1 MRINGDTLSGLQA
14 GAKAQIEEARQRFD
28 SLQNRASR
36 ALRHL
41 ATQSQARRS
50 EWTERVRQLTSIREL
65 RLKKLPTKLIEAAGI
80 ATSGQVHRINR
91 ELAKLAKKVESISAG
106 KSR

>member
-1 MRINGDTLSGLQA
+1 
-14 GAKAQIEEARQRFD
+14 
-28 SLQNRASR
+28 
-36 ALRHL
+36 
-41 ATQSQARRS
+41 
-50 EWTERVRQLTSIREL
+50 
-65 RLKKLPTKLIEAAGI
+65 LIEAAGI

>member
-14 GAKAQIEEARQRFD
+14 GAKAQIEEARQRLD
-28 SLQNRASR
+28 SLQRQASR
-36 ALRHL
+36 ALRHF
-41 ATQSQARRS
+41 ATQSQARRA
-50 EWTERVRQLTSIREL
+50 EWTERVRRFTSIRQL
-65 RLKKLPTKLIEAAGI
+65 HLDKLPTKLIEAAGI

-91 ELAKLAKKVESISAG
+91 ELAKLAKKVDSISNG

>member
-1 MRINGDTLSGLQA
+1 MRINGDTFSGLQA
-14 GAKAQIEEARQRFD
+14 GAKAQIDEARQRLD
-28 SLQNRASR
+28 SLQRQASR
-36 ALRHL
+36 ALRQL
-41 ATQSQARRS
+41 ATQGKARRS
-50 EWTERVRQLTSIREL
+50 EWTERVRRITSIREL
-65 RLKKLPTKLIEAAGI
+65 HLDKLPTKLIEAAGI

>member
-1 MRINGDTLSGLQA
+1 MRINGDTFSGLQA
-14 GAKAQIEEARQRFD
+14 GAKAQIEEARQKLD
-28 SLQNRASR
+28 SLQRQASR

-41 ATQSQARRS
+41 ATQGQARRS
-50 EWTERVRQLTSIREL
+50 EWTKRVRRITSIREL
-65 RLKKLPTKLIEAAGI
+65 HLDKLPTKLIEAAGI